1 MAEEKKQKF
10 IQRLRK
16 KFRLIAF
23 NDATFEEIWA
33 LRISKMNIIWFWI
46 SVFILFLGFSFV
58 AISYTPIRE
67 FIPGYPKSNIRHQ
80 IVSNAEKLDSLEYQI
95 SIYEQYIQNLR
106 AIISGGE
113 PITFKADTYSQVPEQ
128 NVPFDIV
135 EDTGSYQP
143 FEFDQNDY
151 TIFEDNTNRKSLS
164 SMHFYSPVKGYITN
178 SFNPAENHFG
188 TDIVADANE
197 VVKATLSGTVIFSS
211 WTVETGNVITIQ
223 HENDLISV
231 YKHNAELLKEMG
243 NHVEAGEAI
252 AIIGNS
258 GELTTGPHLHFELW
272 HKGVP
277 LNPEKYVSF

>member
-1 MAEEKKQKF
+1 MAEEKKQKL

-33 LRISKMNIIWFWI
+33 LRISKMKIILFWV
-46 SVFILFLGFSFV
+46 SVFILLLGLSFV
-58 AISYTPIRE
+58 TISYTPIRE
-67 FIPGYPKSNIRHQ
+67 LIPGYPKGSIRNQ
-80 IVSNAEKLDSLEYQI
+80 IVANSEKLDSLEYQI
-95 SIYEQYIQNLR
+95 GIYEQYIQNLR
-106 AIISGGE
+106 TIISGGE
-113 PITFKADTYSQVPEQ
+113 PINYESDTSRRVYEQ
-128 NVPFDIV
+128 NIPFDIV
-135 EDTGSYQP
+135 EDSGVVQP
-143 FEFDQNDY
+143 YEFDQY
-151 TIFEDNTNRKSLS
+151 EYSLYENTTPKKSLS
-164 SMHFYSPVKGYITN
+164 SMHFFSPVKGYITN
-178 SFNPAENHFG
+178 SFDPAANHFG

-197 VVKATLSGTVIFSS
+197 VVKATLGGTVIFSS